1 MLMLIHVKT
10 YGYFKLQS
18 FSQVLLYSVYLK
30 GKGCGQQFHSLLLGK
45 GMELLKGGQ
54 HLGIAKA
61 YSRAVASPFW
71 LGEYCKTFFNF
82 SVQTVLK
89 LCAWNILGHSVNE
102 HLSHCCPSV
111 LHQLDFNKMFTL
123 QPWGVGLSL
132 SAGGTAGGCVQ
143 GQEVRTIRGTWSES
157 RRSTAAAFLEHGAP
171 GCPWLE
177 NDPCLAQ
184 SLTQKSETFTCQFA
198 VALFPTLPSLR
209 FLSTSI
215 LHSQWRVLANHIDIE
230 HSQVFGKLVKVM
242 GLSPGN
248 AYARGGGGGG
258 RVMLKSL
265 TNCVS

>member
-1 MLMLIHVKT
+1 MATLNCNPSHKFCST
-10 YGYFKLQS
+10 PYTWR
-18 FSQVLLYSVYLK
+18 
-30 GKGCGQQFHSLLLGK
+30 
-45 GMELLKGGQ
+45 E
-54 HLGIAKA
+54 
-61 YSRAVASPFW
+61 RDVASSSIAFFW
-71 LGEYCKTFFNF
+71 GRVWNCWREGSIWETRRLTAGLWLPLSDWESIVKLFFNF

-157 RRSTAAAFLEHGAP
+157 RRSTAAAFLEHAAP